1 MPPGSQPLTEWRLVV
16 TAAVAGGADMRM
28 RLEMGK
34 EDGNESSMVILAIF
48 IMINALISL

>member
-1 MPPGSQPLTEWRLVV
+1 MVGVSELIG
-16 TAAVAGGADMRM
+16 GGAYMRM

-48 IMINALISL
+48 IMINDVISL